1 MNAMILEVRATWTQI
16 ASTQMVLSSVSAN
29 QDLWAM
35 DCVAKEVG
43 LRLKYP
49 WTIPFVQ
56 TAGHVLTELYYI
68 SV

>member
-35 DCVAKEVG
+35 DYVAKEVG

-49 WTIPFVQ
+49 WTIPFV
-56 TAGHVLTELYYI
+56 
-68 SV
+68 